1 MEKGSVKNTSAQ
13 IRAET
18 GTRVVALLLV
28 ALLVTTPTYA
38 WHLNYDWRTTQQ
50 VGQNTAAVSAVEET
64 HNATLDKQ
72 RKKQERIAEYTTAI
86 NVIKQLYKQSM
97 QNTKGFGEESMY
109 YKLIGENALYIVTNI
124 PVAVSWLTKKPHINL
139 PLCLNEISNLT
150 LKTEQCIA
158 GFVNIVNN
166 GHVGSPLKSN
176 SLIPQNGGTAN
187 IGQSDGYNF
196 MSREDRMGMA
206 NDILEDLVIV
216 RNNLDTLIFL
226 CQTNNGLEDLLMELD
241 PDAWCTAMQ
250 MKWSVDDI
258 VRGWEDF
265 S

>member
-1 MEKGSVKNTSAQ
+1 MGKDSISKN
-13 IRAET
+13 
-18 GTRVVALLLV
+18 GTRLTALLLAV
-28 ALLVTTPTYA
+28 LISTQHANAY
-38 WHLNYDWRTTQQ
+38 WRWNYDWKTVMQ
-50 VGQNTAAVSAVEET
+50 VIANTTAASAVEET
-64 HNATLDKQ
+64 HNLTLDEQK
-72 RKKQERIAEYTTAI
+72 KKQERIAEYTTAI

-97 QNTKGFGEESMY
+97 QNTSGFGEESAY
-109 YKLIGENALYIVTNI
+109 YRLIGENALYIVTNI
-124 PVAVSWLTKKPHINL
+124 PVAVSWLSKKPHINL

-258 VRGWEDF
+258 VRGREDF

>member
-1 MEKGSVKNTSAQ
+1 MGESSVIMNDNKGQQRTTIIV
-13 IRAET
+13 
-18 GTRVVALLLV
+18 LLLTMLMATV
-28 ALLVTTPTYA
+28 PADAA
-38 WHLNYDWRTTQQ
+38 WRVNYDWRTAAQ
-50 VGQNTAAVSAVEET
+50 VGKNTTAASAVEEA
-64 HNATLDKQ
+64 HNVTLDEQ

-86 NVIKQLYKQSM
+86 HLIRELYKQSM
-97 QNTKGFGEESMY
+97 QNTGGFGQESRY
-109 YKLIGENALYIVTNI
+109 YRLIGENALYIVTNI
-124 PVAVSWLTKKPHINL
+124 PVAVSWLTKKPGINL

-166 GHVGSPLKSN
+166 GHVTSPLKVN
-176 SLIPQNGGTAN
+176 PYIPQKGGTAN
-187 IGQSDGYNF
+187 IGKNDGYNF
-196 MSREDRMGMA
+196 LSRADRMGMA

-226 CQTNNGLEDLLMELD
+226 CQTNNGLDDLLRELD
-241 PDAWCTAMQ
+241 PDTWCSAMQ

-258 VRGWEDF
+258 VRGWEEF